1 MNKLC
6 GLLVLTV
13 ALLFVPSCKDA
24 DIVKSLSKGVDILD
38 VALKGLDDAEAKAFT
53 TPGETAAYREFIGRT
68 KTNLTQAKTV
78 AAGVAA
84 LDPDQRKNI
93 LTILST
99 IRAGLNDLDMAG
111 IKDAGTRKKIQAG
124 FLAFGTGIDGLKI
137 ALQE

>member
-1 MNKLC
+1 MKNFV
-6 GLLVLTV
+6 GYIVLIA

-24 DIVKSLSKGVDILD
+24 DIVKSLTKGVEVLD
-38 VALKGLDDAEAKAFT
+38 VVLVGLNDAEKKAFT

-68 KTNLTQAKTV
+68 QTNLAQAKTI

-99 IRAGLNDLDMAG
+99 IRAGLNDLDMTG

-137 ALQE
+137 ALQ